1 MSIQSEITRIEDAR
15 NDIITSLQ
23 SKGSDIETG
32 AKIDTIASFIT
43 ALSTGGGSI
52 VLKAQATATTDNP
65 AQFKCDIGEAFDFTK
80 ENWFIIGRI
89 STSSSSGLTLYVSPD
104 SNFTVNTA
112 LAIGSVKQSSGENQQ
127 GTFIITSDATINTI
141 NGDEIAG
148 TKPTNSYRYFGF
160 FSIFGNT
167 NILSGST
174 IKLYVVE

>member
-52 VLKAQATATTDNP
+52 VLKAQATASTNNP

-80 ENWFIIGRI
+80 DNWFIIGRLF
-89 STSSSSGLTLYVSPD
+89 TSSTSGLTLYVSNN
-104 SNFTVNTA
+104 SNLNVFDA
-112 LAIGSVKQSSGENQQ
+112 KAIGSVKQSSGTNQQ
-127 GTFIITSDATINTI
+127 GTFIVKSDGGIITI
-141 NGDEIAG
+141 NGDAHGG
-148 TKPTNSYRYFGF
+148 TKPTDSYRYFGF
-160 FSIFGNT
+160 YNTLGNT
-167 NILSGST
+167 NISANST
-174 IKLYVVE
+174 MQLYAVE